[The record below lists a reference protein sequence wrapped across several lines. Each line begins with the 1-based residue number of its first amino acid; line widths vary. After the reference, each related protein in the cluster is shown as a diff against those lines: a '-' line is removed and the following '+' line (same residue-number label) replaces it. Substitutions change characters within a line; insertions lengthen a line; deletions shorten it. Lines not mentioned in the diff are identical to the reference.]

1 MIKRIILF
9 TCLLL
14 VFVDCVKA
22 QQDPLLTHF
31 IFNKMGFNPGS
42 TGLDEGFSATTI
54 YRNQWDRVTGAPN
67 SAILN
72 LEGNVNRFIPG
83 GVGLNL
89 FHDIIGFNKQN
100 NLMLNYSYPLSIGQ
114 DVLGVGIGLGMVNF
128 NVDPDWVT
136 KDAND
141 KSLNTSKFS
150 VTGLDVNFG
159 LYYKSMQGFY
169 VGLSATHLN
178 SKDLSKSVTTGTI
191 KTTEQYQLH
200 RHIYLM
206 GGYTTKNI
214 GIGNVD
220 IQMLL
225 KNDFLKHISVDLNA
239 RYMIS
244 KLGYVGVTYRTS
256 DAVALMLGFNPM
268 KNLNVGYS
276 YDLTLSKLTNYSKG
290 SHEILIKYIYYLP
303 LPPLTITRN
312 PRWL

>member
-1 MIKRIILF
+1 MIKRKILLLF
-9 TCLLL
+9 LLL
-14 VFVDCVKA
+14 VFVDFVHA

-31 IFNKMGFNPGS
+31 IFNKMGYNPGS
-42 TGLDEGFSATTI
+42 TGLDDGFSATVI
-54 YRNQWDRVTGAPN
+54 YRNQWDRVVGAPN

-136 KDAND
+136 KDPND
-141 KSLNTSKFS
+141 KSLNTSAFS

-159 LYYKSMQGFY
+159 LYFKSVKGFY
-169 VGLSATHLN
+169 IGLSATHLN
-178 SKDLSKSVTTGTI
+178 SADLSKSVKNGAI
-191 KTTEQYQLH
+191 ETTEKYRLQ
-200 RHIYLM
+200 RHVYLM
-206 GGYTTKNI
+206 GGYKTKTI
-214 GIGNVD
+214 GIGNIDV
-220 IQMLL
+220 QMLL
-225 KNDFLKHISVDLNA
+225 KNDLLKHVSVDLNA
-239 RYMIS
+239 RYLIPS
-244 KLGYVGVTYRTS
+244 LGYAGITYRNS
-256 DAVALMLGFNPM
+256 DAVSIMLGFTPI

-276 YDLTLSKLTNYSKG
+276 YDLTLSKLSNYSKG
-290 SHEILIKYIYYLP
+290 SHEILVKYTYFLP
-303 LPPLTITRN
+303 LPPLAISRN